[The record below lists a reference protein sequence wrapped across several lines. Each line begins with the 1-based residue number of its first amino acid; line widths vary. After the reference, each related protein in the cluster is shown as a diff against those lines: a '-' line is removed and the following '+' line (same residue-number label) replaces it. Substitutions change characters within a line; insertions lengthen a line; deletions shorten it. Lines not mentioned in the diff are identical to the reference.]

1 MTNIL
6 LENSQTVTS
15 DNCTLNT
22 VAVPTPQPRRNRLV
36 ARWLTDENS
45 KLYCQWVIED

>member
-1 MTNIL
+1 MATTL
-6 LENSQTVTS
+6 LETKIVTGNAQALDTVPAPIAKS
-15 DNCTLNT
+15 
-22 VAVPTPQPRRNRLV
+22 RKNRLV